1 MVKNKTHC
9 TSKSKKRKTNA
20 ERLDEN
26 TENSVQDT
34 KVGKNFLDRTSIA
47 QKLALKINRWGYM
60 KIIFCTAQE
69 AISRVHRQP
78 RKWEKTFPA
87 TFQTWGR

>member
-1 MVKNKTHC
+1 MIKNKTHC
-9 TSKSKKRKTNA
+9 TSKSKKRKINT

-47 QKLALKINRWGYM
+47 QKLVLKINRQ
-60 KIIFCTAQE
+60 KST
-69 AISRVHRQP
+69 
-78 RKWEKTFPA
+78 
-87 TFQTWGR
+87 